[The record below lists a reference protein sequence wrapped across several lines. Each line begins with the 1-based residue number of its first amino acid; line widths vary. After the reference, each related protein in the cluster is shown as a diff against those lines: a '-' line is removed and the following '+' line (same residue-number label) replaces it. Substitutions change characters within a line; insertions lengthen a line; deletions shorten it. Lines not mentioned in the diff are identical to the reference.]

1 MKLHWHKHLNGSK
14 GTNLRFFLCK
24 KCHFSYFLN
33 KVIASQTLVMD
44 LDVFFEKNKFFRF
57 FWTKKPRKCAH
68 SEVFQVLW
76 KINAL
81 NFLIF
86 CLKLEEHKVL
96 KLSENTFFFF
106 FENSCFKAFSSKGT
120 KVSFVK
126 LYEKVILRIFF
137 MFWIKLS
144 ENRSFS

>member
-96 KLSENTFFFF
+96 KLSENTFFFLRTLALRHF
-106 FENSCFKAFSSKGT
+106 RQKGLKWVLSSYMK
-120 KVSFVK
+120 K
-126 LYEKVILRIFF
+126 LYSEFF
-137 MFWIKLS
+137 LCFG
-144 ENRSFS
+144 